1 MQFEVLCSV
10 GILHPAL
17 RRVPDGAKTVAY
29 ANTLAQIQIQAHR
42 IQIHRCKHKY
52 KYKCNKITTEILISF
67 TQLCLS
73 TPDGGAC
80 QGSRPYVPSS
90 PKPSLIGGSEQ
101 VGGGWSGGQATAR
114 EGGHHQISMA
124 ASRLIRWVFLK
135 GGPRPPKIWLLPLR
149 GCLACHKAF
158 FLTKKQAL
166 YQRVNTHF
174 VHRF

>member
-101 VGGGWSGGQATAR
+101 VGGDGREAR
-114 EGGHHQISMA
+114 QQLEKGDTTRSAWLPADSYGES
-124 ASRLIRWVFLK
+124 FFK
-135 GGPRPPKIWLLPLR
+135 GGPRPPKKYDF
-149 GCLACHKAF
+149 CLKGGSRFF
-158 FLTKKQAL
+158 FLTKKQAV
-166 YQRVNTHF
+166 YQRVNTHSL
-174 VHRF
+174 